1 MVILNKSYVMHLNN
15 DFVNSVDATT
25 ESGRLQ
31 SFKEAV
37 NQTNQS
43 FKEAVQSSSE

>member
-25 ESGRLQ
+25 ESGRLGRLINHSRKQ
-31 SFKEAV
+31 Y
-37 NQTNQS
+37 NQ
-43 FKEAVQSSSE
+43 E